1 MGLTVVIQAGG
12 ESRRMGRD
20 KALVS
25 FQGIPLIARVAG
37 RLAVIADE
45 LLVTSNHPEELAF
58 LGLPCF
64 PDLLPG
70 KGALGGLLT
79 ALSSASEN
87 CVAVVACDMPFA
99 NPAILEMASDLAIK
113 SDFSAVVPRFNGGL
127 EPLHAIYRPEICL
140 PYIRASLEASRLRM
154 DAWFEQAGVH
164 ILEQETYAALDPRGL
179 AFINANTPE
188 ELERAEALDRSEAAR
203 G

>member
-1 MGLTVVIQAGG
+1 MGLTIVIQAGG

-20 KALVS
+20 KALAP

-37 RLAVIADE
+37 RLAPMADE
-45 LLVTSNHPEELAF
+45 LLVTTNHPEELAF

-64 PDLLPG
+64 PDVLPG

-79 ALSSASEN
+79 ALSSASEA

-99 NPAILEMASDLAIK
+99 SPAILNMAYELANTAG
-113 SDFSAVVPRFNGGL
+113 FPAVVPRFDGFL
-127 EPLHAIYRPEICL
+127 EPLHAVYRPEICL
-140 PYIRASLEASRLRM
+140 PFIRESLAANRLRV

-164 ILEQETYAALDPRGL
+164 ILEQEDYAPLDPRGL
-179 AFINANTPE
+179 AFINANTPD
-188 ELERAEALDRSEAAR
+188 ELARAEALDRAESAR

>member
-20 KALVS
+20 KALVP

-45 LLVTSNHPEELAF
+45 LLVTSNRPEELSF

-79 ALSSASEN
+79 ALSSASET

-99 NPAILEMASDLAIK
+99 NPAILEMACDLAVDR
-113 SDFSAVVPRFNGGL
+113 DFSAVIPRFAGGL
-127 EPLHAIYRPEICL
+127 EPLHAVYRPEICL
-140 PYIRASLEASRLRM
+140 PFIRAALEANRLRV
-154 DAWFEQAGVH
+154 DSWFTQAGVH

-188 ELERAEALDRSEAAR
+188 ELERAEALDREENAR